1 MTDTHTRR
9 VMIERRHGWEG
20 ASPALL
26 ARVFGLNVAR
36 VVAIT
41 DERCAIC
48 RLPICGHT
56 DAEWAGATTATAT
69 VTIDTE
75 SPPGA
80 WDRFFRQCHGEPG
93 QHDSRPPIPT
103 GDRDGTG
110 IALAASLGVN
120 AEAVRDAIVAA
131 KSGSVATSPVSA

>member
-1 MTDTHTRR
+1 MIDTHTRR
-9 VMIERRHGWEG
+9 VMIERRHGWES

-26 ARVFGLNVAR
+26 ARAFNVSVQRAT
-36 VVAIT
+36 AICR
-41 DERCAIC
+41 ERCATC
-48 RLPICGHT
+48 GQPICGHT
-56 DAEWAGATTATAT
+56 DAEWQGLARSAT

-110 IALAASLGVN
+110 TALAASQGVN
-120 AEAVRDAIVAA
+120 AEAVRDAIDAA
-131 KSGSVATSPVSA
+131 KSGPVATSPVSA